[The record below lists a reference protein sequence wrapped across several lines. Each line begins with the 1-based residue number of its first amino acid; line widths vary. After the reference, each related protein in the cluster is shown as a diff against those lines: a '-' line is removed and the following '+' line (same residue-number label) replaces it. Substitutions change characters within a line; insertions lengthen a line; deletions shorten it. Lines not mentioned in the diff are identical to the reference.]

1 MRAIDDVLV
10 VGAGLAG
17 MTLATAL
24 KRGGLRPEVI
34 EIHPK
39 FDVLGVGI
47 SIQGPALR
55 VLKSI
60 GLIDQCV
67 QAGFGYSQVVN
78 CDQNGKIEGIVD
90 LPPSQRAA
98 VSVMRRPH
106 ATGSSLDPL
115 RGHVPGRRIGAFRP
129 DSEIDQAVSGQ
140 LGCRVQRWN
149 ARHV

>member
-24 KRGGLRPEVI
+24 KGSGLRPEVI

-55 VLKSI
+55 V
-60 GLIDQCV
+60 
-67 QAGFGYSQVVN
+67 
-78 CDQNGKIEGIVD
+78 EVD
-90 LPPSQRAA
+90 R
-98 VSVMRRPH
+98 
-106 ATGSSLDPL
+106 LD
-115 RGHVPGRRIGAFRP
+115 
-129 DSEIDQAVSGQ
+129 
-140 LGCRVQRWN
+140 
-149 ARHV
+149 

>member
-1 MRAIDDVLV
+1 MRAIDNVLV

-24 KRGGLRPEVI
+24 KRSGCRPEVI
-34 EIHPK
+34 EIQPG

-90 LPPSQRAA
+90 LPRLNGPQYPSASASCGRLFTRSSSRPCPRQAYRC
-98 VSVMRRPH
+98 VS
-106 ATGSSLDPL
+106 A
-115 RGHVPGRRIGAFRP
+115 
-129 DSEIDQAVSGQ
+129 
-140 LGCRVQRWN
+140 
-149 ARHV
+149 